1 MPVRS
6 NMFVNSYDL
15 PVHAETRRRGGLM
28 VVDDAADAFLE
39 RGTTEIDEKAHGLAG
54 QAKIGQQLFAMSR
67 VQPFDGFDFQQQTAI
82 DQQIDTKGRVEA
94 RAFKIERKNGVEGKS
109 VSVRENIG
117 GDRIKKK

>member
-1 MPVRS
+1 
-6 NMFVNSYDL
+6 
-15 PVHAETRRRGGLM
+15 M

-67 VQPFDGFDFQQQTAI
+67 VQPFDGFDLQQQTAI

-94 RAFKIERKNGVEGKS
+94 RAFKMYIRSEESRVGKVC
-109 VSVRENIG
+109 VSTSRSRGSTYN
-117 GDRIKKK
+117 

>member
-1 MPVRS
+1 
-6 NMFVNSYDL
+6 
-15 PVHAETRRRGGLM
+15 M

-82 DQQIDTKGRVEA
+82 DQQIDTKGRSEEHTSELQSLMRNSHAVLCL
-94 RAFKIERKNGVEGKS
+94 
-109 VSVRENIG
+109 
-117 GDRIKKK
+117 KKKNTHKNTNNTAK

>member
-82 DQQIDTKGRVEA
+82 DQQLDTKVRVEA
-94 RAFKIERKNGVEGKS
+94 RAVKMYQVRHVPVDPINSQRVE
-109 VSVRENIG
+109 
-117 GDRIKKK
+117 